1 MSEIKYKGT
10 IVDWHDS
17 VDETER
23 PRANLK
29 LKTVPG
35 AWWIYADGY
44 EGNGSGPAVEIEM
57 DHGVLTVRL
66 WADRHEEEATHII
79 SLEGMR
85 KDCLGILRPDH
96 YYGGSHWYPE
106 EYAVRHAKGMW
117 PFTERWTP
125 GPEDDR
131 DEDDLDEEESEVCQ

>member
-1 MSEIKYKGT
+1 MTESKYEGT
-10 IVDWHDS
+10 IVDWD
-17 VDETER
+17 DEIEEDER
-23 PRANLK
+23 RHVQLK
-29 LKTVPG
+29 LETTSE

-44 EGNGSGPAVEIEM
+44 NGFGEGPVVEIEM

-79 SLEGMR
+79 SVEGMR
-85 KDCLGILRPDH
+85 KDCPSILRPDH
-96 YYGGSHWYPE
+96 YDVGSHWYPE

-125 GPEDDR
+125 GPDDDLDKDEDEDN
-131 DEDDLDEEESEVCQ
+131 DEDDD